1 MSKLGKKPIT
11 IPKDAKVKLE
21 NGKLILTG
29 PKGSRELSLNDK
41 IFSTTISEDNNLI
54 LKLIEKNESL
64 NVIWGT
70 TRSIINSALI
80 GVTAGHEKILEL
92 TGVGLRAI
100 LKGSILNLQLGFSH
114 DISYKIPEGAQLS
127 VEKSTIIKISGIDKE
142 LVGKVAAEIKMLKPI
157 EPYKGKGIKERG
169 QYVLR
174 KEKKVK
180 RNKMANVNYNKRAQR
195 IRRKLK
201 QVNSE
206 RFRLTVFKSSRN
218 ISAQIID
225 DKSNKTLISE
235 SSIKEKNTNKKKTD
249 LSLLVAERLSR
260 KAMEKKITRVYFDR
274 GGYKYHGRIKI
285 FAEALRKGGLIF

>member
-80 GVTAGHEKILEL
+80 GVTAGHEKILEI

-169 QYVLR
+169 QYILR
-174 KEKKVK
+174 KEG
-180 RNKMANVNYNKRAQR
+180 
-195 IRRKLK
+195 
-201 QVNSE
+201 
-206 RFRLTVFKSSRN
+206 
-218 ISAQIID
+218 
-225 DKSNKTLISE
+225 
-235 SSIKEKNTNKKKTD
+235 KKK
-249 LSLLVAERLSR
+249 
-260 KAMEKKITRVYFDR
+260 
-274 GGYKYHGRIKI
+274 
-285 FAEALRKGGLIF
+285 